1 MIDVVDWLV
10 SLWCDFRLIVDVG
23 VSGRFLFDLNRLIV
37 FLINYGKLQ
46 FYGAS
51 VGEFENL

>member
-37 FLINYGKLQ
+37 FLVIYGKLQ

>member
-37 FLINYGKLQ
+37 FLVIVLR
-46 FYGAS
+46 S
-51 VGEFENL
+51 DGEFENL